1 MDFQNDLEAKLS
13 FHLKIYGLRILAI
26 LQRRVRNRILGESIQ
41 RIEAYGC
48 SKSCKGG
55 ALAKLSG
62 VIETIRRRYKYEVLR
77 VLHEEFLNY
86 PKISEL
92 NEKLLKLKTEKNL
105 MFRSWLAW
113 RQRAR
118 FLQMRK
124 EHHYNVLS
132 RMCRALKDSENRIKG
147 IAIGNLKLQATQNET
162 KWMVLHSLLMKKA
175 WKENKKAIAQ
185 WRTGT
190 RHQAI
195 ETKKEI
201 YGMGLIE
208 IRIKGYF
215 FNRLKDNA
223 EKNRKLKYLV
233 MKRHFEKWQCE
244 FKVRRQY
251 AENRI
256 KVSEFNQMK
265 NRKQVERVFMEWKS
279 IL

>member
-1 MDFQNDLEAKLS
+1 MLSKMDSLRNNTHNILRSLLDFQNNLEAKLS

-26 LQRRVRNRILGESIQ
+26 LQRRVKNRILGEAVQ

-48 SKSCKGG
+48 AKSCKGG

-86 PKISEL
+86 PKLSEL
-92 NEKLLKLKTEKNL
+92 NEKLLKLKSEKNL

-118 FLQMRK
+118 FLQMRR

-132 RMCRALKDSENRIKG
+132 RMCRALRDSENRIKG
-147 IAIGNLKLQATQNET
+147 IAMGDLKLHATQNET
-162 KWMVLHSLLMKKA
+162 KIMVLHSLLMKKA

-190 RHQAI
+190 RYQAI

-208 IRIKGYF
+208 LRYDGVFVWRVKLTIK
-215 FNRLKDNA
+215 
-223 EKNRKLKYLV
+223 
-233 MKRHFEKWQCE
+233 
-244 FKVRRQY
+244 
-251 AENRI
+251 
-256 KVSEFNQMK
+256 
-265 NRKQVERVFMEWKS
+265 
-279 IL
+279 